1 MKPGRAA
8 ALRVLLE
15 TLRGDGT
22 YGLVRRLRALPRLLR
37 SATSG
42 SYHGWD
48 QRRVVGLAVGALYVL
63 SPVDLAPELLL
74 GLFGL
79 ADDALVAA
87 WLAGAVLAEVDG
99 FLAWEESEQKVVR
112 GDVLR

>member
-1 MKPGRAA
+1 MKPRRIA

-15 TLRGDGT
+15 TVRGDGT
-22 YGLVRRLRALPRLLR
+22 YELRHRLGALPRLFR
-37 SATSG
+37 SASSG
-42 SYHGWD
+42 SYRGWD
-48 QRRVVGLAVGALYVL
+48 SRRVLGLVVGAVYVL
-63 SPVDLAPELLL
+63 SPVDVVPEVVL

-99 FLAWEESEQKVVR
+99 FLDWEKAEQKVVR